1 MIIGY
6 IMCCYLSHYLFVF
19 EHSATIAFGMG
30 INKPDVRYVI
40 HHSLPKSLTNY
51 YQESGRAGRDGEVA
65 ECLVF
70 FSFKDKS
77 KLANMIVKSK
87 EERGHSHGSVE
98 NMKRGLESLNK
109 YTTLR
114 IIIHLCLLLN
124 QYCMDSSGAW
134 RTA

>member
-1 MIIGY
+1 
-6 IMCCYLSHYLFVF
+6 
-19 EHSATIAFGMG
+19 MG

-87 EERGHSHGSVE
+87 EERAYSSSSVE
-98 NMKRGLESLNK
+98 NMKRSLDN
-109 YTTLR
+109 
-114 IIIHLCLLLN
+114 LN
-124 QYCMDSSGAW
+124 RYGVIKRQGIVHSYVH
-134 RTA
+134 